1 MQKYYYG
8 VFQTDDNGIVT
19 VSIPDVEICE
29 TFGDTWE
36 EAYENAVDALA
47 GCLSVPE
54 TITHPRTPKADLEKQ
69 HPGAQIIPVPLDE
82 KILRG
87 YEETRRFNVTFPASL
102 LQAVDEF
109 RAGAGLKRST
119 LLQEAAKEYI
129 ESHTE

>member
-1 MQKYYYG
+1 MEKYYYG

-36 EAYENAVDALA
+36 GAYENATDALA
-47 GCLSVPE
+47 GCLSVQE
-54 TITHPRTPKADLEKQ
+54 TIIHPRTAKADLEKQ
-69 HPGAQIIPVPLDE
+69 YPRAQIIPVPVDE

-109 RAGAGLKRST
+109 RAGTGLKRST
-119 LLQEAAKEYI
+119 LLQEAAKEYM
-129 ESHTE
+129 ESHAG